1 MDEFRLDDLVDWFK
15 RGILWVIVTVIFTSA
30 ELRDEAARHFYSGVI
45 RIPGVCYGFN
55 FWKGYQAI
63 GQVFPE
69 RSGRIR
75 LDYILGYVKILLL
88 IACVFGLI
96 AMMAKISGNWT

>member
-1 MDEFRLDDLVDWFK
+1 MENFSLDELVNWFK
-15 RGILWVIVTVIFTSA
+15 RGVLWIIITVIFTSQ

-63 GQVFPE
+63 GRIFPE
-69 RSGRIR
+69 RAGWVR
-75 LDYILGYVKILLL
+75 LDYILGYVKTLIL

-96 AMMAKISGNWT
+96 AIMAKVSAGV